1 VGDAMDGHEDR
12 SATSTLR
19 MRWFLIRHPR
29 ILGIMLNAW
38 GVLIGG
44 LSVIA
49 CAVFFL
55 NPDDTL
61 NATSVSQHLGPWDDV
76 WNVMYGVGGLLM
88 VYGIVK
94 PDRVAD
100 VIGLL
105 LFAGAVLVNMLAVGI
120 DFEGRALVV
129 EASFLGCCLSALSR
143 AVVLVVLADF
153 PHATVDRGE
162 LPPPLVP

>member
-1 VGDAMDGHEDR
+1 VGDAMDGDEDR

-29 ILGIMLNAW
+29 ILAIMLNAW

-49 CAVFFL
+49 CVVFFL
-55 NPDDTL
+55 NPDDTF
-61 NATSVSQHLGPWDDV
+61 NATSVSRQLGPWDDA
-76 WNVMYGVGGLLM
+76 WNVMYGVGGLFM

-105 LFAGAVLVNMLAVGI
+105 LFAGATLVNMFAVGVA
-120 DFEGRALVV
+120 FEGRALAI
-129 EASFLGCCLSALSR
+129 EASFLGCCLAAVSR

-153 PHATVDRGE
+153 PHPTVDRHE

>member
-1 VGDAMDGHEDR
+1 
-12 SATSTLR
+12 
-19 MRWFLIRHPR
+19 
-29 ILGIMLNAW
+29 MLNAW

-49 CAVFFL
+49 CVVFFL
-55 NPDDTL
+55 NPEDTL
-61 NATSVSQHLGPWDDV
+61 NATSVSQQLGPWDDV
-76 WNVMYGVGGLLM
+76 WNIMYGVGGLLM

-105 LFAGAVLVNMLAVGI
+105 LFAGATLVNMLAVGI
-120 DFEGRALVV
+120 AFEGRALAI
-129 EASFLGCCLSALSR
+129 EASFLGCCLRRSAAPWCSSCS
-143 AVVLVVLADF
+143 
-153 PHATVDRGE
+153 PTSPIATVDRSE